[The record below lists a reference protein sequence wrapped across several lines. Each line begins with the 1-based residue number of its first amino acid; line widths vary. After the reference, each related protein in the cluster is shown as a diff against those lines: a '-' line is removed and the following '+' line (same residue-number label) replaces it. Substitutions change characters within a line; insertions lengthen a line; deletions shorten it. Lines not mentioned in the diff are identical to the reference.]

1 MAVIWG
7 LDLHDIQWSKFKSS
21 YMFGNKD
28 YHLRRTKF
36 VVYQIAMIF
45 CVVSE
50 SVGTAALSGKSL
62 LPALEEHHEEPMSLT
77 KVLHAGAD
85 YVKQQSTIESLHSS
99 ASVHNDD
106 FVGIA
111 SYNIFVGIAVAT
123 IFGAAFFFDLFFPE
137 RYEPRN
143 IRWAWRISALV
154 VTIMTLA
161 DALALTVIVA
171 TGNAWIAADSED
183 ARLIAQ
189 ERINPPLVYRHN
201 GRAVA
206 SVVFVWIGL
215 CGTIASCVVMWL
227 YYRHLE
233 IYGPKSH
240 SARMRRMED
249 KTITDSPSI
258 A

>member
-7 LDLHDIQWSKFKSS
+7 LDLRDMRWGNFKSS

-36 VVYQIAMIF
+36 VIYQIAMIF

-50 SVGTAALSGKSL
+50 SVGTAALS
-62 LPALEEHHEEPMSLT
+62 
-77 KVLHAGAD
+77 D
-85 YVKQQSTIESLHSS
+85 YVKQQSRIESLHSS
-99 ASVHNDD
+99 AKVHNDD

-143 IRWAWRISALV
+143 IRWSWRISAVV
-154 VTIMTLA
+154 VTIMCFA

-171 TGNAWIAADSED
+171 TGHAWISANSQD
-183 ARLIAQ
+183 AEEIAQ
-189 ERINPPLVYRHN
+189 EKINPPLRYRDN
-201 GRAVA
+201 GRAIA
-206 SVVFVWIGL
+206 SVVCLWIGL
-215 CGTIASCVVMWL
+215 VGTIASCIILWL
-227 YYRHLE
+227 YYQHLDT
-233 IYGPKSH
+233 YGPKSH
-240 SARMRRMED
+240 SARMRDEVD
-249 KTITDSPSI
+249 KSI
-258 A
+258 LKAERVNSGRSARDQATFNSGV